1 MKVLFYIQ
9 FFLYL
14 GVFTTCKAP
23 QNPSSARNE
32 KFVLDSISVS
42 ETFPPIDSAALNFD
56 DYREEVVSEKLIR
69 NNPSPKATTP
79 TKIKILKVENT
90 KIYNETKNE
99 GRLVYKIPSEMKVR
113 ETYQIFVRIGKSS
126 VNIYENLNG
135 DVRETV
141 IPVTQTM
148 EVNLID
154 PSPKDSKSFDIV
166 ADNQAVQI
174 VDSSESY
181 TQWSWNV
188 TPLKVGSTNL
198 KVVVSIIRDGNK
210 KEVVYQDRVQVKVNP
225 IKQIAFWF
233 NKYWQWL
240 FTVLLIPIFKWLY
253 DKYFKKEKE

>member
-23 QNPSSARNE
+23 QNPSSEKKE
-32 KFVLDSISVS
+32 KFILDSISVAQ
-42 ETFPPIDSAALNFD
+42 TPPPVDSAALNFD
-56 DYREEVVSEKLIR
+56 DYREEMVSERLIR

-79 TKIKILKVENT
+79 TKVKILKVENT
-90 KIYNETKNE
+90 KIYNKTNNE
-99 GRLVYKIPSEMKVR
+99 GSLVYKIPSEMKVR
-113 ETYQIFVRIGKSS
+113 ETYQVFVRIGKSS

-188 TPLKVGSTNL
+188 TPLKTGSTNL
-198 KVVVSIIRDGNK
+198 KVVVSIIRNGNK
-210 KEVVYQDRVQVKVNP
+210 KEVVYEDKVVVKVNP

-240 FTVLLIPIFKWLY
+240 FTALLIPIFKWLY